1 MLEAM
6 PVKKLAAGGRP
17 IVRVLP
23 QPIYDSEIVKSA
35 TATSSVT
42 FFAKPLGNPDASG
55 QITAKTLEHTNLKQ
69 SGSLAKPYEFDLYS
83 FNLKV
88 VGQTYSTG
96 MGALVTTVDFLKVL
110 QGSYLEFTLG
120 NRVYLDLPLTDMPS
134 GVAPEGYGYSNATT
148 LDVIH
153 NGTGHR
159 SNAWKFTVGK
169 FLVHIRSTESFQITI
184 NFQQAITVAANTML
198 QCYMNGLM
206 YNAI

>member
-23 QPIYDSEIVKSA
+23 QPIYDSEIVKNG
-35 TATSSVT
+35 TATSNLT

-83 FNLKV
+83 FNVKI

-96 MGALVTTVDFLKVL
+96 MGVPVVVADFGKVL
-110 QGSYLEFTLG
+110 QGCYFEFTLG
-120 NRVYLDLPLTDMPS
+120 NRVYLDVPLLDMPS
-134 GVAPEGYGYSNATT
+134 GVAPEGYGYSSAAVENI
-148 LDVIH
+148 IH

-169 FLVHIRSTESFQITI
+169 FLVHIRSTESFQVTI
-184 NFQQAITVAANTML
+184 NFQQAITLAADTMV
-198 QCYMNGLM
+198 QVFMNGLM